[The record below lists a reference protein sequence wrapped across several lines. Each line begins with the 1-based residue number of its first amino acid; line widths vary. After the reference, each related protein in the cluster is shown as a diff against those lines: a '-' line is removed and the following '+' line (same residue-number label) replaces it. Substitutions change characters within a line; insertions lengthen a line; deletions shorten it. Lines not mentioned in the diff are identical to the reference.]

1 MGKTS
6 SQKGIRSLAYQPFNP
21 HLDTSKIWP
30 HSSILVLSIPL
41 YFFQPM
47 VYLLFPS
54 IGLLPSDIVYSML
67 LDGTPC
73 HCSCALSA
81 GTRCSLPLPK
91 DIIGDRDG
99 SIFIFEMILTTT
111 IVKLSGNLEMELW
124 QFQCARSSNCFH
136 AHPLPV
142 NYASLLDRPH
152 CTDLLPSPTENFP
165 LI

>member
-1 MGKTS
+1 MYFLAKPDISAGQGKNLESKRDKIPCISTI
-6 SQKGIRSLAYQPFNP
+6 QP

-30 HSSILVLSIPL
+30 HSPILFLSIPL

-99 SIFIFEMILTTT
+99 SIFIFEMILTTIT
-111 IVKLSGNLEMELW
+111 VKLSGN
-124 QFQCARSSNCFH
+124 
-136 AHPLPV
+136 
-142 NYASLLDRPH
+142 
-152 CTDLLPSPTENFP
+152 
-165 LI
+165 

>member
-1 MGKTS
+1 MTNFVRTVDVFSRETRHFDWTRGKTS

-30 HSSILVLSIPL
+30 HSSILFLSIPL

-99 SIFIFEMILTTT
+99 SIFIFEMILTTIT
-111 IVKLSGNLEMELW
+111 VKLSGN
-124 QFQCARSSNCFH
+124 
-136 AHPLPV
+136 
-142 NYASLLDRPH
+142 
-152 CTDLLPSPTENFP
+152 
-165 LI
+165 